1 MNEAGDNLE
10 ASSMVTPPSEGAAAL
25 PVRYPPWGWSDLALF
40 VALAIPCLLTGILA
54 AKTVFYLLPSNLVGH
69 AAGELIGQFVGYA
82 ILFALMAQIL
92 RHRYGLPFWK
102 AIGWNV
108 RVRGIDWA
116 FGLGLVVAAFTI
128 ALGILLKTPKV
139 ASPMDAIMKDPRNVP
154 VVALFATTLG
164 PIAEEIIFRGFLLP
178 LLARSMGKVLGV
190 ILSALP
196 FALLHG
202 QQYAWSWQHVML
214 IMVAGCAFGIAKLK
228 TGSTAY
234 ATLVHSGYNSLFLA
248 AFFAQKWIDA
258 GPDF

>member
-10 ASSMVTPPSEGAAAL
+10 ASPAPPPSGAAAAL
-25 PVRYPPWGWSDLALF
+25 PVRVPLWGWSDLALLLGF
-40 VALAIPCLLTGILA
+40 TFPALLTGILGV
-54 AKTVFYLLPSNLVGH
+54 KTILYLLPPKLLGH
-69 AAGELIGQFVGYA
+69 AGGELIGQFVGYA
-82 ILFALMAQIL
+82 ILFVLLAQLL

-108 RVRGIDWA
+108 RVPGIDWA
-116 FGLGLVVAAFTI
+116 FGLGLLVGGLTI
-128 ALGILLKTPKV
+128 ALGVLLKTPKV
-139 ASPMDAIMKDPRNVP
+139 ASPMDAIMRDPRNVP

-164 PIAEEIIFRGFLLP
+164 PVAEEIIFRGFLLP
-178 LLARSMGKVLGV
+178 LLVRSMGAVLGV
-190 ILSALP
+190 LFSALP

-202 QQYAWSWQHVML
+202 QQYAWSWQHVLL
-214 IMVAGCAFGIAKLK
+214 IMVAGCAFGIAKLR